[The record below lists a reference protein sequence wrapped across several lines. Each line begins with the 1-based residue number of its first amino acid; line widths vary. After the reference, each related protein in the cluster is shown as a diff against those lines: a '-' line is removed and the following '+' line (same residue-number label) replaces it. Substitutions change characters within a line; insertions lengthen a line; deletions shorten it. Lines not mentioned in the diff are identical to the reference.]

1 MVRAIKEGLN
11 ALWAPSRYTFDVEQ
25 LQPTLPFAA
34 APKKP
39 ASRRQF
45 SVGGSAGGGGA
56 VDHGSPREAPHSQ
69 HEAST
74 ASETAK
80 AMDAS
85 DMEAESL
92 PSSLSQPV
100 DHAMGVSEL
109 LASAS
114 SVSQSGVSQ
123 QSQPSDHSIAAGGG
137 GAGGGAGVTAAPA
150 AAAPAA
156 MTAAAASVF
165 SRTFASR
172 VTASRTKRARNH
184 HRASQLAEPSPHHDD
199 AGEDGGEGDFEMN
212 SAKVSSTI
220 VLPPPSTHQ
229 AHPTPLRIRVQAAE
243 AHAKTPAQ
251 GTAACAR
258 SGSPPG
264 ASSS

>member
-45 SVGGSAGGGGA
+45 SVGGSTAGGAAA
-56 VDHGSPREAPHSQ
+56 VDYGSAREAPHSQ

-74 ASETAK
+74 ASEAAT

-85 DMEAESL
+85 DMEADSL

-123 QSQPSDHSIAAGGG
+123 QSQPSDHSVAAGGG

-184 HRASQLAEPSPHHDD
+184 HRESQLAEPSPHHDD

-212 SAKVSSTI
+212 SAKVCELYHC
-220 VLPPPSTHQ
+220 LPPTNTPSSPHS
-229 AHPTPLRIRVQAAE
+229 AE
-243 AHAKTPAQ
+243 DS
-251 GTAACAR
+251 C
-258 SGSPPG
+258 
-264 ASSS
+264 ASS